1 MQEFFMPSLLPSSP
15 KSRIALGL
23 ACGLLL
29 SVGAV
34 FAFKSNAFYSMSH
47 HGAGHGHM
55 HGADG
60 TGHDEVTMP
69 GLRGANATPE
79 ESAELATMF
88 RNFETITREVTH
100 LPNGIRTLTRSS
112 DPEVMDQ
119 MVSRVTGMINRV
131 EAKDDPQILIQS
143 PTLDVFF
150 AKGDQIETEITLT
163 DAGIEVIQT
172 SENPE
177 LVAALQKHAAEVS
190 DMADRGM
197 QAVHEMMMQ

>member
-1 MQEFFMPSLLPSSP
+1 MASLLPTSR
-15 KSRIALGL
+15 KARIAIGL

-34 FAFKSNAFYSMSH
+34 FAFKSKAFYLMSH
-47 HGAGHGHM
+47 HMAGNGHM
-55 HGADG
+55 HGANG
-60 TGHDEVTMP
+60 TGHDEVNMP

-88 RNFETITREVTH
+88 RNFETITREVTN
-100 LPNGIRTLTRSS
+100 LPNGIRTMTRSS

-119 MVSRVTGMINRV
+119 MVSHVTGMINRV
-131 EAKDDPQILIQS
+131 EAKDDPRILIQS
-143 PTLDVFF
+143 PTLDIFF
-150 AKGDQIETEITLT
+150 AKGDQIETEITTT
-163 DAGIEVIQT
+163 DDGIEVIQT

>member
-1 MQEFFMPSLLPSSP
+1 
-15 KSRIALGL
+15 
-23 ACGLLL
+23 
-29 SVGAV
+29 
-34 FAFKSNAFYSMSH
+34 
-47 HGAGHGHM
+47 M

-119 MVSRVTGMINRV
+119 MVSHVTGMINRV